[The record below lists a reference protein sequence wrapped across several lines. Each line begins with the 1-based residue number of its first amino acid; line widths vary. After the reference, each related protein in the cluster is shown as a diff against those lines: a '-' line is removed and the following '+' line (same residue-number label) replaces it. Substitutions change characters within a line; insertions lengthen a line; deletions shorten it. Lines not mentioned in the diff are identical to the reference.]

1 MAQKRAP
8 GGGRKPVGEFK
19 GKTAT
24 LTTRITPQLRTALE
38 RRANKNR
45 RSLSQEI
52 ERCLRDAVWQD
63 RAEPHIAGLAHAI
76 TLLSQ
81 AIERATQK
89 RWLEDPF
96 TGEAV
101 HHGIKTLLLHFGP
114 QGTPL
119 VPSSVQTASARM
131 PTQLAD
137 SYRTPTGLGEME
149 TFNLITQIETTPKP
163 HNKSSPKIHYPDEW
177 YTYWQI
183 RGDIGATS
191 AAKRNVSSKENSQ

>member
-1 MAQKRAP
+1 
-8 GGGRKPVGEFK
+8 
-19 GKTAT
+19 
-24 LTTRITPQLRTALE
+24 
-38 RRANKNR
+38 
-45 RSLSQEI
+45 
-52 ERCLRDAVWQD
+52 
-63 RAEPHIAGLAHAI
+63 
-76 TLLSQ
+76 
-81 AIERATQK
+81 
-89 RWLEDPF
+89 
-96 TGEAV
+96 
-101 HHGIKTLLLHFGP
+101 
-114 QGTPL
+114 